1 MAGIPAGM
9 SKADLRTFLEELQRV
24 YREYFNMKVHKT
36 RDDLTILNNLARS
49 ISQLKKALQE
59 MGES

>member
-1 MAGIPAGM
+1 M